1 MHITDPVILLVEDS
15 PDDEFF
21 FRSALTRTGIPCE
34 LNYAPDGAAAI
45 RHFEAVRSTD
55 GARLDGCPDMVF
67 LDLKMPVVSGFDVLT
82 WLRQHPFRPPLDV
95 AVLSGSDRA
104 QDMALAQSL
113 GASMFYV
120 KPLSADRLAGHIH
133 AWQTK
138 QRAVAVPG

>member
-1 MHITDPVILLVEDS
+1 MQIKNPIIFLVEDS

-34 LNYAPDGAAAI
+34 LDYAPDGAAAI
-45 RHFEAVRSTD
+45 RHFETVRSPE
-55 GARLDGCPDMVF
+55 GARLDGCPDLVF

-82 WLRQHPFRPPLDV
+82 WLRGHPFSPALDV

-104 QDMALAQSL
+104 QDMTLAQSL

-120 KPLSADRLAGHIH
+120 KPLSADRLAGHIR
-133 AWQTK
+133 AWQSK
-138 QRAVAVPG
+138 QHVVAVSG